1 MPHAYYKEHTMT
13 IDSSKSPQTTAV
25 PGALQ
30 PARTDDLLASG
41 ADAGDGARGFGGT
54 APEALQ
60 TGMEGIAGATVQ
72 GSEQSATPLP
82 AGTYQTV
89 QDNAGQ
95 VHNKQG
101 S

>member
-1 MPHAYYKEHTMT
+1 MT
-13 IDSSKSPQTTAV
+13 INSSTQPQTTIV
-25 PGALQ
+25 PDATQ

-41 ADAGDGARGFGGT
+41 ADRQDGARGFEGT
-54 APEALQ
+54 AAPEALQ

-72 GSEQSATPLP
+72 GNAQSDTRSATP
-82 AGTYQTV
+82 QTV

-95 VHNKQG
+95 VRNKQG